1 MSQPSIALIF
11 NPAARGEKARSF
23 RESLGQLQDEC
34 TLLETT
40 APGSATALAAQAIRD
55 GYKTI
60 VATGGDGT
68 VNEVVNGLAKERN
81 RLSQV
86 QLGILPL
93 GTMNVFAR
101 ELGIPLD
108 AKRAWTT
115 IQLGHARAVDLPL
128 ARVKTATGQE
138 ERYFVQMSGAGLD
151 GDAVGGVSIALKK
164 KIGPLAY
171 LFSTLIALKAK
182 PPKLTATWDGGSAR
196 GEWMCVGNGRFF
208 GGPAVLF
215 PDAKLNDGRL
225 DLCVFPRVNPG
236 SVSRGVT
243 SMALGQIGDWPGA
256 VHHRVSELTI
266 DGTAGT
272 CVQTDGEFIGTLP
285 VTITLR
291 PRALNVIV
299 PLGK

>member
-1 MSQPSIALIF
+1 M
-11 NPAARGEKARSF
+11 
-23 RESLGQLQDEC
+23 QDEC

-40 APGSATALAAQAIRD
+40 APGSATSLAAQAIRD

-60 VATGGDGT
+60 VASGGDGT
-68 VNEVVNGLAKERN
+68 VNEVVNGLAKEREG
-81 RLSQV
+81 LGQV

-101 ELGIPLD
+101 ELGIPLS
-108 AKRAWTT
+108 AKRAWKTVLHGQT
-115 IQLGHARAVDLPL
+115 RAVDLPL
-128 ARVKTATGQE
+128 AKVQADDGQV
-138 ERYFVQMSGAGLD
+138 ERCFVQMAGAGLD
-151 GDAVGGVSIALKK
+151 ADAVGGVSILLKK

-171 LFSTLIALKAK
+171 LFSTLTALKSK
-182 PPKLTATWDGGSAR
+182 PPKLTAKWDGGLAT

-208 GGPAVLF
+208 GGPVVLF

-225 DLCVFPRVNPG
+225 DLCVFPRINPG

-256 VHHRVSELTI
+256 EHYRVSEFTI
-266 DGTAGT
+266 DGPAGT
-272 CVQTDGEFIGTLP
+272 RVQADGDFIGTLP

-291 PRALNVIV
+291 PRALKLIV
-299 PLGK
+299 PSGK